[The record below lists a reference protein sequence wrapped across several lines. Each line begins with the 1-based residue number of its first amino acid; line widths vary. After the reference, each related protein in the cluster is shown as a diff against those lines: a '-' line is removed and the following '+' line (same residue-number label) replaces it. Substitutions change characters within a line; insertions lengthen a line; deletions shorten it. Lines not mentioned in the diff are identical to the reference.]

1 MSRVA
6 PLCAAVLASFALAL
20 TCAAFPDG
28 TPAGTAVEVSSLPSL
43 ASTAPSPSDVLE
55 RDRAN
60 YFRHLSF
67 LANPAM
73 EGRAPGTNGNRVAAN
88 YVEQH
93 FVSLGLTPAFSTKDA
108 TGNPTSIASYRQIF
122 EARPS
127 ERPGDSIR
135 LKSQAASFTAADGS
149 ATNLIGGVDFN
160 ILGHSASGEVTG
172 PLVFVGYGIESESR
186 KYRSIPEGADL
197 KGKVAVVFRLEPM
210 NDDGKSKWADS
221 GWSFQAGLELKL
233 NTVAAAGASGIIL
246 INPPGADHAQ
256 AKTLGDIS
264 LGSRRH
270 QKVPVVMLSND
281 AGERLVKAADAEG
294 RGLAA
299 LRTLA
304 DNLAEGESGVLDL
317 SNATVSVKAEVD
329 RIPLMTD
336 NVGAILPGVGDL
348 ASEFIVLGAH
358 YDHVGYGYFS
368 SKGGPE
374 ARGKIHAGADDN
386 ASGTSGLLLTA
397 EKLAAAYKA
406 MPADAPRRSVLF
418 LAFSAEESGLEG
430 SKFYVKNAI
439 AEQGKHAFMI
449 NMDMIGRMRDARLDL
464 QGTSTGEGLMDWLKP
479 YLEQSG
485 IDVVPTPGGSGP
497 SDHASF
503 YAWGVPVLFTFTR
516 THEQYHTPEDVIAT
530 INTEGATRIA
540 DLVSRLSFGLATR
553 SERFTYVGM
562 GKTDSNDTASPG
574 PTRGGT
580 RVRFGIAPGDY
591 SGSEKG
597 VLVGSVFPDT
607 PAAKGGLQKDDL
619 MTHWNG
625 KELADVESWM
635 PMLSDAKPGDQVI
648 ITFKRKVGDEL
659 QEMTT
664 TVELTA
670 RQRPAAQ

>member
-1 MSRVA
+1 MTRVA
-6 PLCAAVLASFALAL
+6 SVSAAILASLALAF
-20 TCAAFPDG
+20 TTAAYPDG
-28 TPAGTAVEVSSLPSL
+28 TPASTNVEVSSHPSL
-43 ASTAPSPSDVLE
+43 ASTGPSPSDVLE
-55 RDRAN
+55 RERAT
-60 YFRHLSF
+60 YLRHLSF

-88 YVEQH
+88 YIEQH
-93 FVSLGLTPAFSTKDA
+93 FTSLGFTPAFTTKDA
-108 TGNPTSIASYRQIF
+108 AGNATPNVNFRQVF

-135 LKSQAASFTAADGS
+135 LQSQAASFTAADGTS
-149 ATNLIGGVDFN
+149 TNLAGGVDFN
-160 ILGHSASGEVTG
+160 VLGHSATGEITG
-172 PLVFVGYGIESESR
+172 PLVFVGYGIESEGR
-186 KYRSIPEGADL
+186 KYRSIPEGTDL

-210 NDDGKSKWADS
+210 NEEGKSKWADS

-246 INPPGADHAQ
+246 VNAPGADHAQ

-281 AGERLVKAADAEG
+281 AGERLVKAADSEG

-317 SNATVSVKAEVD
+317 PNATVSLKAEVD

-348 ASEFIVLGAH
+348 AGEFIVLGAH

-368 SKGGPE
+368 SRGGAD

-397 EKLAAAYKA
+397 EKLATAYKS
-406 MPADAPRRSVLF
+406 MPADAPRRSILF

-439 AEQGKHAFMI
+439 DEQSKHAFMI

-464 QGTSTGEGLMDWLKP
+464 QGTSTGEGLVDWLKP

-553 SERFTYVGM
+553 AEKFTYVGM
-562 GKTDSNDTASPG
+562 GKADSNDTASAG
-574 PTRGGT
+574 PARGT

-591 SGSEKG
+591 SGAEKG

-648 ITFKRKVGDEL
+648 ITYKRKVGDEW

>member
-1 MSRVA
+1 MSRIASVS
-6 PLCAAVLASFALAL
+6 AAFLAALAF
-20 TCAAFPDG
+20 AVPAIAFSDG
-28 TPAGTAVEVSSLPSL
+28 TPANPVIEVTSGHVSLDS
-43 ASTAPSPSDVLE
+43 AAPSASEVLE
-55 RDRAN
+55 RDRER
-60 YFRHLSF
+60 YFQHLSF

-73 EGRAPGTNGNRVAAN
+73 EGRAPGTDGNRVAAN
-88 YVEQH
+88 YIQQH
-93 FVSLGLTPAFSTKDA
+93 FASLGLVAAFSKTDA
-108 TGNPTSIASYRQIF
+108 AGTVTPNASFRQVF

-135 LKSQAASFTAADGS
+135 LKSQAASFTGGDGI
-149 ATNLIGGVDFN
+149 ATTLTSGVDFN
-160 ILGHSASGEVTG
+160 VLGHSASGEVTG

-186 KYRSIPEGADL
+186 KYRSIPEGTDL
-197 KGKVAVVFRLEPM
+197 NGKIAVVYRLEPM
-210 NDDGKSKWADS
+210 NDEGKSKWADQ

-256 AKTLGDIS
+256 ANTLGDIN

-281 AGERLVKAADAEG
+281 AGERLVKAADTEG

-304 DNLAEGESGVLDL
+304 DNLTEGESGVLDL
-317 SNATVSVKAEVD
+317 PNATISLKAEVD

-348 ASEFIVLGAH
+348 ANEYIILGAH

-368 SKGGPE
+368 SRGGPD

-397 EKLAAAYKA
+397 EKLAAAFRA
-406 MPADAPRRSVLF
+406 MPAEAPRRSVLF

-430 SKFYVKNAI
+430 SKFYVKNAV
-439 AEQGKHAFMI
+439 ADQSKHAFMI
-449 NMDMIGRMRDARLDL
+449 NMDMIGRMRDSRLDL
-464 QGTSTGEGLMDWLKP
+464 QGTSTGEGLIDWLKP
-479 YLEQSG
+479 YLDQSG
-485 IDVVPTPGGSGP
+485 VEVVPTPGGSGP

-516 THEQYHTPEDVIAT
+516 THEAYHTPEDVIAT
-530 INTEGATRIA
+530 INTEGATRIT

-553 SERFTYVGM
+553 PEKFTYVGM
-562 GKTDSNDTASPG
+562 GKADANNAANPG
-574 PTRGGT
+574 PTRGT

-597 VLVGSVFPDT
+597 VLVGSVYPET
-607 PAAKGGLQKDDL
+607 PAAKAGLQKDDL

-648 ITFKRKVGDEL
+648 IIFKRKVGDESH
-659 QEMTT
+659 EMTA